1 MNASMLAFQAVGGPS
16 TFGDRCAVRLRTPRM
31 PDLIALALLAFIVAA
46 SGGCSRA
53 PAAEEVSENLRTTVA
68 TLGNGSAAVRN
79 VPLLERKAVTTFY
92 EARKYR
98 RAWDLGSG
106 DADRVLE
113 AIRGIA
119 RDGLDPKD
127 YHLQTIETMI
137 QERKDG
143 ANAELDANLDLLLTD
158 AVAAM
163 VDDVRYGRVRP
174 SALNPK
180 WNVNP
185 REGAPPLHEELESI
199 AGSKDLKQALESRR
213 HDHFIYQGLMGA
225 LEQLR
230 AAAANGG
237 WPKVQP
243 GKVIRPGATDP
254 RVPAVRARLAA
265 TGELPENADLT
276 STRYDPELRRAVE
289 LFQAR
294 HRLETTGVI
303 GKETMAA
310 MNVSA
315 ARRADQVRAN
325 LERARWILGG
335 LTSDFLLVNLPAF
348 KAYLIRGGTNVWE
361 ARTMIG
367 QEARQTPTFRAR
379 MQTVVFNP
387 DWTVPPT
394 ILEEDV
400 IQGIREGRDML
411 AEKNLDVLDANGNEV
426 DPASIDWYSVDPEN
440 FPYTLRSPPGDGN
453 ALGRLKFEFPNPYLI
468 YLHDTPSKELFEA
481 DKRTFSSGCIRIQN
495 AAEFAEQIL
504 GPQGWDRARI
514 QELIDAGETKRVAI
528 ENQIPVLIVYWTV
541 SVGKSGEVRYMQD
554 IYDLDQPLIAALD
567 GNRRA

>member
-1 MNASMLAFQAVGGPS
+1 MNAPLLAFQTVGGHS
-16 TFGDRCAVRLRTPRM
+16 YFGDRCAVRLRTPRM

-46 SGGCSRA
+46 SSGCSRA

-106 DADRVLE
+106 DADRVAE

-119 RDGLDPKD
+119 RDGLDPED

-174 SALNPK
+174 STLNPK

-185 REGAPPLHEELESI
+185 RQGAPPLHEELESI
-199 AGSKDLKQALESRR
+199 AGSRDLKQALESRR

-230 AAAANGG
+230 AVAANGG

-243 GKVIRPGATDP
+243 GKAIKPGATDP
-254 RVPAVRARLAA
+254 RIPAVRARLAA

-289 LFQAR
+289 LFQTR
-294 HRLETTGVI
+294 HRLDATGVI
-303 GKETMAA
+303 GKETMGA

-315 ARRADQVRAN
+315 ARRVDQVRAN

-411 AEKNLDVLDANGNEV
+411 AEKNLDVLDANGNAV
-426 DPASIDWYSVDPEN
+426 DPASIDWHSVDPEN
-440 FPYTLRSPPGDGN
+440 FPYTLRAPPGDGN

-495 AAEFAEQIL
+495 AKEFAEQIL
-504 GPQGWDRARI
+504 GPQGWDPGRI
-514 QELIDAGETKRVAI
+514 QEMIDAGETKRVAI

-541 SVGKSGEVRYMQD
+541 SVGRSGEVRYMQD

>member
-1 MNASMLAFQAVGGPS
+1 
-16 TFGDRCAVRLRTPRM
+16 M

-46 SGGCSRA
+46 SSGCSRA
-53 PAAEEVSENLRTTVA
+53 PAAEEVSQNLRTKVA
-68 TLGNGSAAVRN
+68 TLENGTAAVRN
-79 VPLLERKAVTTFY
+79 APLLERKAVTTFY

-106 DADRVLE
+106 DAERVAE

-127 YHLQTIETMI
+127 YHLETIETMI
-137 QERKDG
+137 QERKD
-143 ANAELDANLDLLLTD
+143 AADAELDANLDLLLTD

-185 REGAPPLHEELESI
+185 REGAPPIHEELKSI
-199 AGSKDLKQALESRR
+199 VDSRDLKQALESRR
-213 HDHFIYQGLMGA
+213 HDHFIYHGLLQA

-230 AAAANGG
+230 AVAANGG

-243 GKVIRPGATDP
+243 GKVIRPGVTDA
-254 RVPAVRARLAA
+254 RIPAVRARLAA
-265 TGELPENADLT
+265 TGELPEGSDLT

-289 LFQAR
+289 LFQSR
-294 HRLETTGVI
+294 HRLDATGVI

-315 ARRADQVRAN
+315 ARRVDQVRAN
-325 LERARWILGG
+325 LERARWVLGG

-361 ARTMIG
+361 ARTMVG

-394 ILEEDV
+394 VLEEDV
-400 IQGIREGRDML
+400 IQGIREGRDMI
-411 AEKNLDVLDANGNEV
+411 AQKNLTVLDSDGNEV
-426 DPASIDWYSVDPEN
+426 DPGSIDWASADPDN
-440 FPYTLRSPPGDGN
+440 FPYTLRQPPGDGN

-481 DKRTFSSGCIRIQN
+481 DKRTFSSGCIRIEN
-495 AAEFAEQIL
+495 AAGFAEQIL

-514 QELIDAGETKRVAI
+514 QEMIDVGETKRVAI

-541 SVGKSGEVRYMQD
+541 SVGRSGEVRYMQD
-554 IYDLDQPLIAALD
+554 IYELDTPLIAALD
-567 GNRRA
+567 GTRRA